1 MVSDS
6 TPGCFPESHA
16 LTCNLNLGISIITT
30 AFIIVQKTFC
40 VSVETRVWVC
50 TRLLVC
56 MYGGL
61 SLIFS
66 ICLDHFLPATLSQGL
81 PLEPR
86 AYQVSQSYQP
96 TCPGDPLS
104 HLLPSTPGMTGMLLC
119 SPSFC
124 GGAGGSDCRPCA
136 CVAATVPA
144 EPSAI
149 LFVFLAMESRAMYT
163 WHVLYL

>member
-1 MVSDS
+1 MVGDS
-6 TPGCFPESHA
+6 TPGCFPKSHA
-16 LTCNLNLGISIITT
+16 LTCNLNLGISVVTA
-30 AFIIVQKTFC
+30 AFIIVRRIFC

-66 ICLDHFLPATLSQGL
+66 MCLDHFLPGTLSQGL

-86 AYQVSQSYQP
+86 AYQVSHSYQAI
-96 TCPGDPLS
+96 CPGDLLS
-104 HLLPSTPGMTGMLLC
+104 HIPPSSPGMTSMLPC

-124 GGAGGSDCRPCA
+124 GGAGDLTAGL
-136 CVAATVPA
+136 
-144 EPSAI
+144 I
-149 LFVFLAMESRAMYT
+149 LMWLP
-163 WHVLYL
+163 LYLLNHLPGHQQFCLYF